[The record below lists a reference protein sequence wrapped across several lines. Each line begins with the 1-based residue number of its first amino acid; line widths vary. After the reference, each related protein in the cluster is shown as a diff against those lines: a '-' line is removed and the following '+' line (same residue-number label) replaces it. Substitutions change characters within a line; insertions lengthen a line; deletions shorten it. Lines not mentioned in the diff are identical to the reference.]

1 MLRRRA
7 EEARQREARREDGT
21 AQGRRGRGKNPS
33 GAKRDWQGSRQ
44 WYQPSQRDQ
53 PPQGRPSP
61 NEWAEIAPCPN
72 RTSGPSRLTRCT
84 IGIPG
89 IAPVSSFS
97 LRLPRSADIPKFPA
111 RWRGASPQRYVP
123 GATVDDPC
131 RISGLTPRQVFR
143 LQGQLQA
150 EGVRQDEVA
159 ELHLGVGLRV
169 EARGES
175 PLL

>member
-111 RWRGASPQRYVP
+111 RWRGASPQRYEPQARVARLLKCP
-123 GATVDDPC
+123 GSPGKWVQHDRARAAPAAG
-131 RISGLTPRQVFR
+131 GLLR
-143 LQGQLQA
+143 LALLEDRALPA
-150 EGVRQDEVA
+150 EHWRTDRA
-159 ELHLGVGLRV
+159 
-169 EARGES
+169 
-175 PLL
+175 